1 MDELIVALSG
11 AIGQVVGT
19 FCIFPLDVLKTM
31 WSHRDEKYD
40 DGLVI
45 FLSSS
50 KHKIKKKAE
59 QAACKESIVKLS

>member
-1 MDELIVALSG
+1 MSALEM
-11 AIGQVVGT
+11 
-19 FCIFPLDVLKTM
+19 LKTM
-31 WSHRDEKYD
+31 WAHNDDKWD

-59 QAACKESIVKLS
+59 QAACKDSISKLS